1 MTSVK
6 SATRISILVMLVLSL
21 RGSSA
26 FAQFSSP
33 YSSGIEGT
41 VVDPSGALI
50 PGATVTITDT
60 RLGVVKTTTTNQ
72 AGYFRIDTI
81 AASTYT
87 VQIQVTA
94 FKTWVQKGL
103 TLQVGEIRT
112 LAPVLQVGAV
122 STNVTVTALQQSVD
136 LVSAKTGATIAEST
150 VSEIPLAGQN
160 IFGLVALAPGITGA
174 GGGTTSYDNYTN
186 EYAININAAGLR
198 QEQNGYMIDGAY
210 TDTPSRGGGTSIS
223 PNPEI
228 VQSINVLTNNFDA
241 AKGRNAGA
249 TVQVFTNSGSNQL
262 HGTVDYYFLNN
273 SLSARTEFES
283 TVPTFKRSE
292 YSATLGGPIIKNK
305 LFFFGAIDVLRSSS
319 AQSYQATVE
328 TQDFDTWAK
337 TNLPNSL
344 GTQVLETAPPQS
356 FPTTGFVT
364 VGQITGSYYPLPTG
378 IPATLNALGTANI
391 SFTIPKNGYQWSFRV
406 DDYLTKKDRLYVDAM
421 RTADTSQQTTTAR
434 PAMNNPQFNYS
445 DFVNFD
451 WTHTFSSHLL
461 NEAGASMIRPYGQYS
476 GLPAFQI
483 PYINVIGMGGFV
495 SWGPGNFT
503 QTTVGWRDIMTDM
516 VRTHTLKFG
525 FEQYNIREAD
535 EQQMGGGARPWY
547 NFNSLLDFVQGLPFS
562 ESGTPVNLATHQ
574 QAAFA
579 YYRRALYTGLFLQD
593 DWKVKPTFTLNL
605 GVRYDA
611 MAHLFSIEGPPL
623 TNFTFGQ
630 GATLDERIANGVVAL
645 TPHDYFVDHNPWYI
659 TPRVGFAWD
668 VFGNGRT
675 AVRGGFGLFADQP
688 PFIDMTSQTGNPPL
702 IFLPSVSVQYGQTP
716 VFQFCSPPSGW
727 HETCPVVNTSNVTVN
742 SSGGVLVNGVIQP
755 STVYGFSP
763 GITMTQVED
772 WTLSVQRQL
781 QNNLILEVYYLGSA
795 AHHLPIMLYSNINT
809 YAGDLIVNGGTW
821 KGLNRNFGPIE
832 YGTTDGNSI
841 GNYGSVSLTRRT
853 SHGLGVR
860 GVYTYGK
867 ALDTFSSSGSLDTGS
882 ITTTT
887 PVIQEFD
894 LNAQRGRADFDIRQQ
909 FSADGT
915 WTVPNPW
922 TSHLARNVLGGWQ
935 FGGVWILQ
943 TGLPF
948 TVYTSAP
955 FQPVFNSSGNVIGNT
970 GGDYNADGVDYDVP
984 NAPSFGNHLSGQHK
998 KNFLNGLFAASAF
1011 PAPALGQ
1018 EGNLGRNTYNQPGY
1032 NNLNFTFE
1040 KFFSVP
1046 WFSGEKLRLE
1056 ARGEVFNLFN
1066 RVNLT
1071 GVNSDL
1077 SSGLFGHSTNQLP
1090 PRSLQIHIRAI
1101 F

>member
-364 VGQITGSYYPLPTG
+364 DGQITGSYYPLPTG

-727 HETCPVVNTSNVTVN
+727 HE
-742 SSGGVLVNGVIQP
+742 
-755 STVYGFSP
+755 
-763 GITMTQVED
+763 
-772 WTLSVQRQL
+772 
-781 QNNLILEVYYLGSA
+781 
-795 AHHLPIMLYSNINT
+795 
-809 YAGDLIVNGGTW
+809 
-821 KGLNRNFGPIE
+821 
-832 YGTTDGNSI
+832 
-841 GNYGSVSLTRRT
+841 
-853 SHGLGVR
+853 
-860 GVYTYGK
+860 
-867 ALDTFSSSGSLDTGS
+867 
-882 ITTTT
+882 
-887 PVIQEFD
+887 
-894 LNAQRGRADFDIRQQ
+894 
-909 FSADGT
+909 
-915 WTVPNPW
+915 
-922 TSHLARNVLGGWQ
+922 
-935 FGGVWILQ
+935 
-943 TGLPF
+943 
-948 TVYTSAP
+948 
-955 FQPVFNSSGNVIGNT
+955 
-970 GGDYNADGVDYDVP
+970 
-984 NAPSFGNHLSGQHK
+984 
-998 KNFLNGLFAASAF
+998 
-1011 PAPALGQ
+1011 PAP
-1018 EGNLGRNTYNQPGY
+1018 
-1032 NNLNFTFE
+1032 
-1040 KFFSVP
+1040 
-1046 WFSGEKLRLE
+1046 
-1056 ARGEVFNLFN
+1056 
-1066 RVNLT
+1066 
-1071 GVNSDL
+1071 
-1077 SSGLFGHSTNQLP
+1077 
-1090 PRSLQIHIRAI
+1090 
-1101 F
+1101 

>member
-292 YSATLGGPIIKNK
+292 YSATLGGTIIKNK

-516 VRTHTLKFG
+516 VRTHTLKFD

-1011 PAPALGQ
+1011 PAPDLGQ

>member
-461 NEAGASMIRPYGQYS
+461 NEAGAIMIRPYGQYS

-688 PFIDMTSQTGNPPL
+688 PFIDMTSQTGNPTL

>member
-292 YSATLGGPIIKNK
+292 YSATLWGPIIKNK

>member
-1 MTSVK
+1 VTSVK

-50 PGATVTITDT
+50 SGATVTITDT

-210 TDTPSRGGGTSIS
+210 TGTPSRGGGTSIS

>member
-87 VQIQVTA
+87 VHIQMSG
-94 FKTWVQKGL
+94 FKTWDQKNL
-103 TLQVGEIRT
+103 TLEVGEIRT
-112 LAPVLQVGAV
+112 LAPVLEVGAV
-122 STNVTVTALQQSVD
+122 TTNVTVAAVQQSVD

-160 IFGLVALAPGITGA
+160 IFGLVALAPGITGT
-174 GGGTTSYDNYTN
+174 GGGTRSYDNYTN

-249 TVQVFTNSGSNQL
+249 TVQVYTNSGSNQL

-305 LFFFGAIDVLRSSS
+305 LFVFGAIDVLRSSS

-328 TQDFDTWAK
+328 TQDFDSWAK

-406 DDYLTKKDRLYVDAM
+406 DDYLTKKDRLYADAM

-483 PYINVIGMGGFV
+483 PYINVTGVSGFV

-503 QTTVGWRDIMTDM
+503 QTTLGWRDIMTDM

-562 ESGTPVNLATHQ
+562 ESGTPVDLATHQ

-716 VFQFCSPPSGW
+716 VFQFCSTPSGW

-763 GITMTQVED
+763 GVTMTQVED

-809 YAGDLIVNGGTW
+809 YAGDLIVNKGTW
-821 KGLNRNFGPIE
+821 KGLNPNFGPIE

-853 SHGLGVR
+853 SHGLAMKGI
-860 GVYTYGK
+860 YTYGR

-887 PVIQEFD
+887 PVIQEFE
-894 LNAQRGRADFDIRQQ
+894 LNQQRGRADFDIRQQ
-909 FSADGT
+909 FSVDGT

-922 TSHLARNVLGGWQ
+922 NSHLARNVLGGWQ
-935 FGGVWILQ
+935 FGGVWTLQ

-955 FQPVFNSSGNVIGNT
+955 FDPVLNSSGQVVGNT
-970 GGDYNADGVDYDVP
+970 GGDYNADGVNYDVP

-1066 RVNLT
+1066 RVNLS

-1077 SSGLFGHSTNQLP
+1077 SSSLFGHSTNQLP
-1090 PRSLQIHIRAI
+1090 PRSLQIHIRAV

>member
-1 MTSVK
+1 
-6 SATRISILVMLVLSL
+6 
-21 RGSSA
+21 
-26 FAQFSSP
+26 
-33 YSSGIEGT
+33 
-41 VVDPSGALI
+41 
-50 PGATVTITDT
+50 
-60 RLGVVKTTTTNQ
+60 
-72 AGYFRIDTI
+72 
-81 AASTYT
+81 
-87 VQIQVTA
+87 
-94 FKTWVQKGL
+94 
-103 TLQVGEIRT
+103 
-112 LAPVLQVGAV
+112 
-122 STNVTVTALQQSVD
+122 
-136 LVSAKTGATIAEST
+136 
-150 VSEIPLAGQN
+150 
-160 IFGLVALAPGITGA
+160 
-174 GGGTTSYDNYTN
+174 
-186 EYAININAAGLR
+186 
-198 QEQNGYMIDGAY
+198 
-210 TDTPSRGGGTSIS
+210 
-223 PNPEI
+223 
-228 VQSINVLTNNFDA
+228 
-241 AKGRNAGA
+241 
-249 TVQVFTNSGSNQL
+249 
-262 HGTVDYYFLNN
+262 
-273 SLSARTEFES
+273 
-283 TVPTFKRSE
+283 
-292 YSATLGGPIIKNK
+292 
-305 LFFFGAIDVLRSSS
+305 VLRSSS

>member
-6 SATRISILVMLVLSL
+6 TATRISILVLLMLSL
-21 RGSSA
+21 RGLSA
-26 FAQFSSP
+26 FAQFMSP

-50 PGATVTITDT
+50 PGAKVTMTNT
-60 RLGVVKTTTTNQ
+60 RLGITKTTTTNE
-72 AGYFRIDTI
+72 AGYFRIDTV

-87 VQIQVTA
+87 VQIEVTA
-94 FKTWVQKGL
+94 FKTWVQKDL

-112 LAPVLQVGAV
+112 LAPKLEVGAV
-122 STNVTVTALQQSVD
+122 STNVTVAATQAAVD

-174 GGGTTSYDNYTN
+174 GVETTLNDNYTN

-273 SLSARTEFES
+273 SLSSRTEFES
-283 TVPTFKRSE
+283 TVPAFKRSE

-305 LFFFGAIDVLRSSS
+305 LFFFGAIDVLRSGS
-319 AQSYQATVE
+319 AQSSQVTVE
-328 TQDFDTWAK
+328 TQDFDTWAT

-344 GTQVLETAPPQS
+344 GTKVLEMAPPAT

-364 VGQITGSYYPLPTG
+364 VGQITGSYYPLPAG

-391 SFTIPKNGYQWSFRV
+391 NFTLPKNGYQWSFRV

-421 RTADTSQQTTTAR
+421 RTEDTSKTLTPR
-434 PAMNNPQFNYS
+434 PAMNNPQYNFS
-445 DFVNFD
+445 DFANLD
-451 WTHTFSSHLL
+451 WTHTFSAHLL
-461 NEAGASMIRPYGQYS
+461 NEAGVSMIRPYGQDS
-476 GLPAFQI
+476 GLPAMAI
-483 PYINVIGMGGFV
+483 PYTNVVGMTGFS
-495 SWGPGNFT
+495 SWAPGNFA

-516 VRTHTLKFG
+516 VRTHSLKFG
-525 FEQYNIREAD
+525 LEMYNIREED
-535 EQQMGGGARPWY
+535 IQQPGAGDRPTY
-547 NFNSLLDFVQGLPFS
+547 NFNSLLDLVQGLAFS
-562 ESGTPVNLATHQ
+562 ETGTPVDLSTHQ

-579 YYRRALYTGLFLQD
+579 FTRRELYTGLFLQD
-593 DWKVKPTFTLNL
+593 DWKLKPRFTLNL

-611 MAHLFSIEGPPL
+611 MQHLFSILGPPL

-630 GATLDERIANGVVAL
+630 GATLDERIANGVTAF
-645 TPHDYFVDHNPWYI
+645 TPHDYFVDHNPRYI

-668 VFGNGRT
+668 VFGNGKT
-675 AVRGGFGLFADQP
+675 AVRGGFGMFADQP
-688 PFIDMTSQTGNPPL
+688 PFIQFTAQTANAPL
-702 IFLPSVSVQYGQTP
+702 IFAPSVSVQYGQTP

-727 HETCPVVNTSNVTVN
+727 NESCPVVNTSNVTVN
-742 SSGGVLVNGVIQP
+742 TSGGVLINGVVQR
-755 STVYGFSP
+755 TGVTGYSP
-763 GITMTQVED
+763 DSTMTQVEG
-772 WTLSVQRQL
+772 WSFSVQRQL
-781 QNNLILEVYYLGSA
+781 QNNLILEVNYSGSA
-795 AHHLPIMLYSNINT
+795 AHHLPILTNPDINRF
-809 YAGDLIVNGGTW
+809 AGDLIVN
-821 KGLNRNFGPIE
+821 KGSLERLNPNFGAIN
-832 YGTTDGNSI
+832 YGSTDGNSI

-853 SHGLGVR
+853 SHGLGVK
-860 GVYTYGK
+860 GIYTYGK
-867 ALDTFSSSGSLDTGS
+867 ALDTFSSSGSLDWGS

-887 PVIQEFD
+887 PVIRSFD
-894 LNAQRGRADFDIRQQ
+894 LAAQRGRADFDIRQQ

-922 TSHLARNVLGGWQ
+922 NSHLARNVLGGWE

-955 FQPVFNSSGNVIGNT
+955 FQPVYDASGNVIGNT
-970 GGDYNADGVDYDVP
+970 GGDYNADGYDYDVP
-984 NAPSFGNHLSGQHK
+984 NTPSFGNHLSGQSK
-998 KNFLNGLFAASAF
+998 KNFLNGMFTASQF
-1011 PAPALGQ
+1011 PVPSLGQ
-1018 EGNLGRNTYNQPGY
+1018 EGNLGRNTFSQPGY

-1071 GVNSDL
+1071 GVVSDL
-1077 SSGLFGHSTNQLP
+1077 SQGLFGHSVNQLP
-1090 PRSLQIHIRAI
+1090 PRSLQIHIRAV